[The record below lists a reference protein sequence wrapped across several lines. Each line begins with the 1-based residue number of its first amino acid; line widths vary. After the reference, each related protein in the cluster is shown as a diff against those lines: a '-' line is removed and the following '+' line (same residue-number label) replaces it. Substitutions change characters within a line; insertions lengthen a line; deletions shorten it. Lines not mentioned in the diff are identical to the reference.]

1 MGLLSE
7 RVGELTF
14 QFKNTNIKQLISA
27 KGTTKRVIVAMET
40 IRINLANK
48 FVILQGARQLVVDQ
62 TTRKFML
69 TVIF

>member
-27 KGTTKRVIVAMET
+27 KGTTKRVIVAMEA

>member
-14 QFKNTNIKQLISA
+14 QFKNTNIKQLISV